1 MKPKHLFILLAIL
14 AIAIVLSACGSAAAS
29 TPADTGTAIPEIII
43 KAADYSFDAPA
54 QIEAGLVKLT
64 LINDGQEHHMAQLIR
79 LNDGVSMEQFQ
90 SALQENFEAA
100 FALITVTG
108 GPGVID
114 PGLRSQ
120 VTLELKP
127 GHYVLL
133 CFIPSHDGVSHLA
146 KGMIRPIEV
155 VAQADHDH
163 AALKLKATATIKL
176 LDFSFILPPE
186 IKPGPQVWQVVNEGP
201 QPHELLIIKLAEGKS
216 MADVQAFEESA
227 HGEPPFTSIGGFQA
241 INPGASG
248 WLHLDLEPGNY
259 VAYCYVPDP
268 ASGHAHADLGMMMP
282 FTVK

>member
-1 MKPKHLFILLAIL
+1 MKHKHLFIPLAIL

-29 TPADTGTAIPEIII
+29 TPADTGAAIPEITI
-43 KAADYSFDAPA
+43 KATDYSFEAPA

-127 GHYVLL
+127 GNYVLL

-155 VAQADHDH
+155 VAQADHDY
-163 AALKLKATATIKL
+163 AALKPKATATVKL

-186 IKPGPQVWQVVNEGP
+186 IKSGPQVWQVVNEGP
-201 QPHELLIIKLAEGKS
+201 QPHEMSIIKLAAGKS
-216 MADVQAFEESA
+216 MADVQAFEESP
-227 HGEPPFTSIGGFQA
+227 HGAPPFTSIGGFQA
-241 INPGASG
+241 IDPGASG
-248 WLHLDLEPGNY
+248 WLHLNLEPGNY

-268 ASGHAHADLGMMMP
+268 ASGHAHAELGMMMP